1 MIVSYSLHF
10 IFIRTR
16 KVASTSVEVFLS
28 QFCGEQDIITPLN
41 PQEQALGHDNKS
53 RNFRIPGCGR
63 SRALRILGDL
73 IGRSEIGHGGFYNH
87 MPAKEIRRLIGGQAW
102 NSCYKI
108 SIERNPWDR
117 QVSLY
122 HWHYRDQDP
131 KPSFDRFIRSP
142 FLREISPNFDT
153 YAIDGKIAA
162 DYVCRY
168 ETLEEDLALVL
179 KRIGI
184 EAKVELPRMKS
195 TFRNGQPW
203 REFYTLK
210 TRGIVAEW
218 YAREIAAFGYSF

>member
-1 MIVSYSLHF
+1 MIVSYSRRF

-28 QFCGEQDIITPLN
+28 QFCGEQDIITPLS
-41 PQEQALGHDNKS
+41 PRERALGHDTRP
-53 RNFRIPGCGR
+53 RNFYLPGCGR
-63 SRALRILGDL
+63 SRTLRILGEL
-73 IGRSEIGHGGFYNH
+73 IGRSAIGQGGFYNH
-87 MPAKEIRRLIGGQAW
+87 MPAKEIRRLIGEQAW
-102 NSCYKI
+102 NDCYKI

-122 HWHYRDQDP
+122 HWHYRDRDP

-142 FLREISPNFDT
+142 FLRKISPNFDT

-168 ETLEEDLALVL
+168 ETLEDDLALVL

-184 EAKVELPRMKS
+184 DAKVDLPRMKS
-195 TFRNGQPW
+195 SFRNGRPW
-203 REFYTLK
+203 RDYYTPK
-210 TRGIVAEW
+210 TRDIVAEW

>member
-1 MIVSYSLHF
+1 MIVSYTRRF

-28 QFCGEQDIITPLN
+28 QFCGEEDIIAPLS
-41 PQEQALGHDNKS
+41 PAEEALGYDTRP
-53 RNFRIPGCGR
+53 RNFRIPGCGY
-63 SRALRILGDL
+63 SRTLRIFGHL

-87 MPAKEIRRLIGGQAW
+87 MPAKEIRRLIGKQAW

-122 HWHYRDQDP
+122 HWHYRDWDP

-142 FLREISPNFDT
+142 FLRKISPNFDT
-153 YAIDGKIAA
+153 YAIDGKISA
-162 DYVCRY
+162 DYICRY
-168 ETLEEDLALVL
+168 ETLEEDLVLVL

-184 EAKVELPRMKS
+184 DAEVKLHRMKS
-195 TFRNGQPW
+195 TFRDSRPW
-203 REFYTLK
+203 RDYYTPK
-210 TRGIVAEW
+210 TRDIVAEW